1 MSSKYAD
8 EYNHDG
14 AAPGYD
20 EDVLNEEDPI
30 RTGYTATLDWV
41 IEAAAVRSD
50 SRVLELGSGTGNL
63 TRRIGPCRKIV
74 CVDVS
79 EKMEAI
85 AAAKLLHLQNRRFI
99 QDDIL
104 HVLEEAIGEFDV
116 ILSTYTIHHL
126 LEEEKAVLFARI
138 WDRMAPGGKAVFGD
152 LMLERAEDRQS
163 KVEQYKSK
171 GEHKTAEAIEEEF
184 FWFLDSAERR
194 LRKIGF
200 DVTTKRF
207 SDLSFGIR
215 AQKPCRE

>member
-1 MSSKYAD
+1 MRSKYAD

-41 IEAAAVRSD
+41 IEVAQIGSD

-85 AAAKLLHLQNRRFI
+85 AAAKLRHVQYRRFI
-99 QDDIL
+99 RDDVI
-104 HVLEEAIGEFDV
+104 HVLDEALGEFDV

-126 LEEEKAVLFARI
+126 LGEEKAVLFERI
-138 WDRMAPGGKAVFGD
+138 WNRLAPGGRAVFGD
-152 LMLERAEDRQS
+152 LMIERAEERQA
-163 KVEQYKSK
+163 KIEQYESK
-171 GEHKTAEAIEEEF
+171 GERTTAEAIEEEF
-184 FWFLDSAERR
+184 FWFLDDAVRK
-194 LRKIGF
+194 LRQIGF
-200 DVTTKRF
+200 DVTSRRF

-215 AQKPCRE
+215 AQKPCRV